1 MKTNVKRILI
11 VINSFKIIKTLTVK
25 SLLTSLYQREEFPSL
40 AKRGKGRFFNQCQFK
55 FEPLNK
61 KYLKLRNG
69 FTLLEIIVVIGIISL
84 MVGIL
89 IPMVYRVWESSEVDK
104 TKERIS
110 DLKKAMTGD
119 PKLIQNGVRTHFG
132 YVGDIGQLPS
142 SLGNL
147 ITNDDGVAN
156 WNGPY
161 LPSGFDPNDYATDA
175 WGKPI
180 YYTSP
185 SIPGELMELRS
196 YGPDRSSGN
205 SDDIVVK
212 IYSNEVF
219 PTNNVQGAINITFN
233 SAPSTTLS
241 YSAKIYAKYRDGT
254 GNLTNTLPIC
264 YSPVSIPGDGSTRY
278 FPIPFNVNLG
288 VNIPIGPVYFSATL
302 FSVVA
307 CTNIILGQTEGG
319 GPNNPEILVNV
330 NDRVSSVFTNLP
342 VYSVP

>member
-1 MKTNVKRILI
+1 MRINVERI
-11 VINSFKIIKTLTVK
+11 IIL
-25 SLLTSLYQREEFPSL
+25 
-40 AKRGKGRFFNQCQFK
+40 
-55 FEPLNK
+55 K

-69 FTLLEIIVVIGIISL
+69 FTLLEVIVVFGIISL

-89 IPMVYRVWESSEVDK
+89 VPMVYRVWESSEVDK

-156 WNGPY
+156 WNGSY
-161 LPSGFDPNDYATDA
+161 LPRGFDPNDYATDA
-175 WGKPI
+175 WGEPI

-185 SIPGELMELRS
+185 GVPGELMELRS
-196 YGPDRSSGN
+196 YGPDRSSGT
-205 SDDIVVK
+205 SDDIVEK

-219 PTNNVQGAINITFN
+219 PTKNVQGAINITFN
-233 SAPSTTLS
+233 SAPSITLN
-241 YSAKIYAKYRDGT
+241 YSAKIYAKYRDG
-254 GNLTNTLPIC
+254 GNLTITNTLPIC
-264 YSPVSIPGDGSTRY
+264 FSPVSIPGDGGTRY
-278 FPIPFNVNLG
+278 FPIAFNVNLG

-302 FSVVA
+302 FSDIA
-307 CTNIILGQTEGG
+307 CTTIIPGQTEGG

>member
-1 MKTNVKRILI
+1 MKIVVRGILRM
-11 VINSFKIIKTLTVK
+11 
-25 SLLTSLYQREEFPSL
+25 QRYMRCR
-40 AKRGKGRFFNQCQFK
+40 K
-55 FEPLNK
+55 
-61 KYLKLRNG
+61 G
-69 FTLLEIIVVIGIISL
+69 FTLLEVIVVIGIISL

-89 IPMVYRVWESSEVDK
+89 VPMVYRVWESSEVDK

-119 PKLIQNGVRTHFG
+119 PNLIQNGVRTHFG
-132 YVGDIGQLPS
+132 FVGDIGRLPEEQHLE
-142 SLGNL
+142 SL
-147 ITNDDGVAN
+147 IQQPTWVTNN

-161 LPSGFDPNDYATDA
+161 LPRGFDPNDYATDA
-175 WGKPI
+175 WGILIDYKPSGG
-180 YYTSP
+180 T
-185 SIPGELMELRS
+185 GELMELRS
-196 YGPDRSSGN
+196 RGPDRLSGT

-212 IYSNEVF
+212 IYSNETF
-219 PTNNVQGAINITFN
+219 PTKNVQGAINITFI
-233 SAPSTTLS
+233 SAPSITLT

-288 VNIPIGPVYFSATL
+288 VNMPIGPVYFSATL
-302 FSVVA
+302 FSDGVCA
-307 CTNIILGQTEGG
+307 NIIPGQTEGG

-330 NDRVSSVFTNLP
+330 NDRVSSIFTNLQ